1 MPLACCSKF
10 PTILNLLTLE
20 NVNVL
25 NFLIEKKKVERVIIM
40 DNESAWKLLRSIETS
55 PRNLLYALTFN
66 NKGSGITQWYPV
78 PNYRS
83 YQVKQ
88 NPNDFCKLQRSG
100 SKYLGIMPAKP
111 STKTPPAAPL
121 PKNQLPSDTVPYSP
135 PPNAPL
141 PKIQLPCEP
150 VNSSTPP
157 PTTPKPLHTTS
168 GLKYLGIMPAKQLKS
183 ESGAIKT
190 EIPAGNSSLGN
201 CKSKL
206 IPVKKQ
212 RNNLRA
218 TKLSYGEKIIKLVS
232 EIKKNQNR
240 FKKLPIG
247 PLDMEVKVKENISK
261 EFVEGIETELG
272 KLLLS
277 FLVDNIDDKG
287 VVIRLA
293 KDVDVDITVIV
304 SKYSERLV

>member
-1 MPLACCSKF
+1 MPPTCHSKF
-10 PTILNLLTLE
+10 PTIFNLLDIE

-25 NFLIEKKKVERVIIM
+25 NFLIKQKKVERVIIT
-40 DNESAWKLLRSIETS
+40 DQESVIRNLLKSVETS
-55 PRNLLYALTFN
+55 PCNLMYALTIN
-66 NKGSGITQWYPV
+66 RNGSGITQWYPA
-78 PNYRS
+78 PNFRS
-83 YQVKQ
+83 YSVNQ
-88 NPNDFCKLQRSG
+88 NPQDFGKLQ
-100 SKYLGIMPAKP
+100 
-111 STKTPPAAPL
+111 
-121 PKNQLPSDTVPYSP
+121 
-135 PPNAPL
+135 
-141 PKIQLPCEP
+141 
-150 VNSSTPP
+150 
-157 PTTPKPLHTTS
+157 TS

-183 ESGAIKT
+183 EFDGNKT
-190 EIPAGNSSLGN
+190 KTPDVNGSLGD

-206 IPVKKQ
+206 IPVKRKYNTH
-212 RNNLRA
+212 RP
-218 TKLSYGEKIIKLVS
+218 TKLSYGEKITKLVS

-287 VVIRLA
+287 VVAHLA
-293 KDVDVDITVIV
+293 KDVDVDITIIV

>member
-1 MPLACCSKF
+1 
-10 PTILNLLTLE
+10 
-20 NVNVL
+20 
-25 NFLIEKKKVERVIIM
+25 M
-40 DNESAWKLLRSIETS
+40 DQESAWKLLRSIETC

-66 NKGSGITQWYPV
+66 NKGSGITQWYPA

-88 NPNDFCKLQRSG
+88 NPNNFGKLQTSG
-100 SKYLGIMPAKP
+100 S
-111 STKTPPAAPL
+111 
-121 PKNQLPSDTVPYSP
+121 
-135 PPNAPL
+135 
-141 PKIQLPCEP
+141 
-150 VNSSTPP
+150 
-157 PTTPKPLHTTS
+157 
-168 GLKYLGIMPAKQLKS
+168 KYLGIMPAKQLKS